1 MRVDMKFLRILMVVL
16 GLALLICA
24 IALWWNRPRK
34 VDMADYA
41 PADSLVYLEFNSLTD
56 IANAIQQND
65 TWRALAHTL
74 GNKAAF
80 GSRWWHS
87 AVRVGV
93 GPTNSVVFTRAQVAL
108 VVTGLNSVEE
118 AETLRVRPEAALII
132 ETHTAHWRVKS
143 AAVEAVKRLATFAYG
158 QEACTERTADADFIE
173 CASPQGERKIV
184 AAIDGSL
191 VVISNSD
198 TAVRNCLE
206 VRRGLR
212 PSLHTDAE
220 LVRVRH
226 GISNTKS
233 LAFGYISSTNSARL
247 FSWAA
252 PMLIGRAPGDQQL
265 EQVLTTSATKILR
278 GIAWSSEAAS
288 GGIEDRFLFSL
299 EPAVVARLGPAFNTG
314 SAAEEFWKL
323 VPDSSQSLTIYRS
336 QNPQTAWNALDQA
349 VAFKLDAL
357 SAIVFSS
364 LLKSGLAVYG
374 VENPKELLTT
384 LSSPLVTVRPNAGA
398 EGSVFI
404 AHVLDH
410 EQLRRALT
418 QQIMAGGQGQIL
430 EGTQTEPD
438 PRKDLTAVIVD
449 DYLVLGKT
457 ESVQACLSAIRRGEV
472 ANAAAS
478 QQHISHFAPQSKAAI
493 LTYANDEK
501 RLSSFV
507 SVISQLRTAPLSPAE
522 SEALRTVIKNS
533 SFSATETNLGQTGI
547 ERKTRSAFGQFSTL
561 LSLLQQDTATNL
573 IR

>member
-1 MRVDMKFLRILMVVL
+1 MKLLRIIVIVVCLVLVLGAVWLWWSWPGRVDMA
-16 GLALLICA
+16 G
-24 IALWWNRPRK
+24 
-34 VDMADYA
+34 YA
-41 PADSLVYLEFNSLTD
+41 PANSLVYLEFNSLTD

-65 TWRALAHTL
+65 TWRALAPAL

-80 GSRWWHS
+80 DSHWWHS
-87 AVRVGV
+87 IVRAGL
-93 GPTNSVVFTRAQVAL
+93 GPTDNVVFTRAQVAL

-132 ETHTAHWRVKS
+132 ETHTSHWRVKS
-143 AAVEAVKRLATFAYG
+143 AATDAVKRLATFAYG
-158 QEACTERTADADFIE
+158 QAVCTERTADADFVD
-173 CASPQGERKIV
+173 CALPQTDRKIV
-184 AAIDGSL
+184 AAIDGSV

-198 TAVRNCLE
+198 TAVRDCLE

-212 PSLHTDAE
+212 PSLQSDVE
-220 LVRVRH
+220 LLRVRR
-226 GISNTKS
+226 GVSNNQS
-233 LAFGYISSTNSARL
+233 LAFGYVSSTNSARL

-252 PMLIGRAPGDQQL
+252 PMMIGRAPGDQQL
-265 EQVLTTSATKILR
+265 EQVLTSSATKILR
-278 GIAWSSEAAS
+278 GIAWSSQPAS

-299 EPAVVARLGPAFNTG
+299 EPAVVTRLEPAFQTG
-314 SAAEEFWKL
+314 NAADEFWKL
-323 VPDSSQSLTIYRS
+323 VPESSQSLTIYRS

-349 VAFKLDAL
+349 VAFKLDAF

-374 VENPKELLTT
+374 VDNPKELLTT

-404 AHVLDH
+404 AHILNQ

-430 EGTQTEPD
+430 EGTKADPD
-438 PRKDLTAVIVD
+438 PKKELTAVIVD

-457 ESVQACLSAIRRGEV
+457 ENVQACLLAIRHGEV
-472 ANAAAS
+472 ANAAS
-478 QQHISHFAPQSKAAI
+478 QKQISHFAPQSKAAI

-501 RLSSFV
+501 RLNSFV
-507 SVISQLRTAPLSPAE
+507 SVISMLRPAPLSPDE
-522 SEALRTVIKNS
+522 LENLKSVIKNS
-533 SFSATETNLGQTGI
+533 SFSATETNLATNGI

-561 LSLLQQDTATNL
+561 LSLLQQDTANNL
-573 IR
+573 LH

>member
-1 MRVDMKFLRILMVVL
+1 MKFLRIIVIVVC
-16 GLALLICA
+16 LALLLGA
-24 IALWWNRPRK
+24 AWLWWSWPGK
-34 VDMADYA
+34 VDMAAYA

-65 TWRALAHTL
+65 TWRALAPAL

-87 AVRVGV
+87 AIRAGI
-93 GPTNSVVFTRAQVAL
+93 GPTDSVIFARAQASL

-118 AETLRVRPEAALII
+118 AETLRVRPDAALLI

-158 QEACTERTADADFIE
+158 QASCNERKAEADFVE

-191 VVISNSD
+191 VVISNSES
-198 TAVRNCLE
+198 AVRNCLE
-206 VRRGLR
+206 VRHGLR
-212 PSLHTDAE
+212 PSLQTDAE
-220 LVRVRH
+220 LLKVRR
-226 GISNTKS
+226 GISSNKS
-233 LAFGYISSTNSARL
+233 LAFGYVSSTNSARL

-252 PMLIGRAPGDQQL
+252 PMLLGKAPGDQQL
-265 EQVLTTSATKILR
+265 EQVLSSSATKILR
-278 GIAWSSEAAS
+278 GVAWSSESAS
-288 GGIEDRFLFSL
+288 GGIEDRYLFSL
-299 EPAVVARLGPAFNTG
+299 EPAVVARLGPAFQTG
-314 SAAEEFWKL
+314 NAAEEFWKL

-349 VAFKLDAL
+349 VAYKLDAL

-404 AHVLDH
+404 GHILNQ
-410 EQLRRALT
+410 EQLRRTLT
-418 QQIMAGGQGQIL
+418 QQITSSGHGQIL
-430 EGTQTEPD
+430 EGTKVDPD
-438 PRKDLTAVIVD
+438 LKKELTAVIVD

-457 ESVQACLSAIRRGEV
+457 ENVQACLNAIRRGEV
-472 ANAAAS
+472 ANATAS
-478 QQHISHFAPQSKAAI
+478 QKQISHFAPQSEAPI

-507 SVISQLRTAPLSPAE
+507 SVISSLRTAPLSQQE
-522 SEALRTVIKNS
+522 SEALKTVIRNS
-533 SFSATETNLGQTGI
+533 SFSATETNLASNGI

-561 LSLLQQDTATNL
+561 LSLLQQDTATNML
-573 IR
+573 R